1 MAYSDLGVL
10 LPTESQYGNP
20 QAYSEEIRAEAA
32 QRAQY
37 LSQMDQYYTSLE
49 ESKRQFDLQYAAREK
64 EFEWTSK
71 FQEEQLAEQSRIE
84 AERLAENKRQF
95 DVAQAAANSRFTWES
110 GFQEKKLSYEQQYS
124 EKQLALETRK
134 ADLQAQLA
142 QKQIEYQSAQ
152 LGFQKEALA
161 FESQKLQ
168 AELEQLKTQTSLARE
183 EMALK
188 RELGL
193 GQLNLERGKYQ
204 TEADIAM
211 KQLGLSEYTAKS
223 QVSSN
228 TFQNQLA
235 LLQTQLGI
243 NQAFPY
249 GIQTSQGGVGQYPQY
264 TSATD
269 YYKNQ
274 LSALSKAATAG
285 SNTTV
290 NTGTYTPTAAQ
301 STYYRLL
308 G

>member
-71 FQEEQLAEQSRIE
+71 FQEEQLAEQARIE

-95 DVAQAAANSRFTWES
+95 DVAQEAATQSFTWES
-110 GFQEKKLSYEQQYS
+110 GFQEKKLSYEQAYS
-124 EKQLALETRK
+124 DKELA
-134 ADLQAQLA
+134 
-142 QKQIEYQSAQ
+142 
-152 LGFQKEALA
+152 
-161 FESQKLQ
+161 
-168 AELEQLKTQTSLARE
+168 
-183 EMALK
+183 
-188 RELGL
+188 L
-193 GQLNLERGKYQ
+193 GQLSLEKSKYQ

-211 KQLGLSEYTAKS
+211 KQLGLSEYATKS
-223 QVSSN
+223 QVGAQN
-228 TFQNQLA
+228 FQNQLA
-235 LLQTQLGI
+235 LLNTQLGMQ
-243 NQAFPY
+243 QAFPN
-249 GIQTSQGGVGQYPQY
+249 GVQISQGGVGQYPQY
-264 TSATD
+264 QSATD

-274 LSALSKAATAG
+274 LSALSKAAQAGGTTA
-285 SNTTV
+285 
-290 NTGTYTPTAAQ
+290 NTGTYTPTASQ
-301 STYYRLL
+301 SMYYKLL

>member
-37 LSQMDQYYTSLE
+37 LSQMEQYYTSLE
-49 ESKRQFDLQYAAREK
+49 ESKRQFDAQYAAREK

-71 FQEEQLAEQSRIE
+71 FQEQQLAEQSRME
-84 AERLAENKRQF
+84 AERLSENKRQF
-95 DVAQAAANSRFTWES
+95 DIAQAAANAQFEWSS
-110 GFQEKKLSYEQQYS
+110 GFQEKKLSYEQAYS
-124 EKQLALETRK
+124 DKQLALETRK
-134 ADLQAQLA
+134 ADLEAQLA

-168 AELEQLKTQTSLARE
+168 AELEQIRSQTDIARQE
-183 EMALK
+183 LALK
-188 RELGL
+188 KELGL
-193 GQLNLERGKYQ
+193 GQLKLETGRYQ

-211 KQLGLSEYTAKS
+211 QQLGLQKYQTES
-223 QVSSN
+223 QVKSN

-243 NQAFPY
+243 QQAFPH
-249 GIQTSQGGVGQYPQY
+249 GIQTSQGGVGQYPTY

-274 LSALSKAATAG
+274 LSALSKAAQAG
-285 SNTTV
+285 GTTL
-290 NTGTYTPTAAQ
+290 NTGTYTPTASQ
-301 STYYRLL
+301 STYYKLL